1 MNNSQLPVWLA
12 LIGMLIGGTLYVT
25 DIKSDG
31 LVTKE
36 RLNAEIQA
44 RIDQYDYI
52 KETLKRIEA
61 QTAKD

>member
-1 MNNSQLPVWLA
+1 MNNQLPVWLA

-25 DIKSDG
+25 DIKADG
-31 LVTKE
+31 LVTKT
-36 RLNAEIQA
+36 RLDAEIQA
-44 RIDQYDYI
+44 RVEQYGYI